1 MVELALLVAV
11 LLLVAGVV
19 GSIVPLLPAG
29 IPSLLGVFVYA
40 LFGTEP
46 IGPGVLAAFVVVGVV
61 AAALE
66 LLGGPL
72 AARGSGASTR
82 TMLAAA
88 AVGFLLFFVTGP
100 VGIVIGMVLV
110 VFYAEYERGMPPELA
125 VKRAGYTVL
134 GVLVAAA
141 IQLLLT
147 LGMLVG
153 FLWIVL
159 G

>member
-1 MVELALLVAV
+1 MELVLAVALALLVAG
-11 LLLVAGVV
+11 VA
-19 GSIVPLLPAG
+19 GSIVPLVPAG
-29 IPSLLGVFVYA
+29 VPSLAGIYLY
-40 LFGTEP
+40 
-46 IGPGVLAAFVVVGVV
+46 AAFGAEPLSVGTLVAFTVVGVV

-88 AVGFLLFFVTGP
+88 GVGFLLFFVTGP

-110 VFYAEYERGMPPELA
+110 VFYAEYSRGMTPELA
-125 VKRAGYTVL
+125 ARRAGYTVL

-141 IQLLLT
+141 AQLFLT
-147 LGMLVG
+147 LAMLAG
-153 FLWIVL
+153 FLWLVYF
-159 G
+159 

>member
-1 MVELALLVAV
+1 MEVVLAVAV
-11 LLLVAGVV
+11 ALLVAGVV
-19 GSIVPLLPAG
+19 GSIVPLVPAG
-29 IPSLLGVFVYA
+29 IPSLAGVYLYVLYGAEPLGTRA
-40 LFGTEP
+40 LVALT
-46 IGPGVLAAFVVVGVV
+46 VLGVV

-100 VGIVIGMVLV
+100 VGIVLGMVLV
-110 VFYAEYERGMPPELA
+110 VFYAEYSRGMATELA
-125 VKRAGYTVL
+125 AKRAGYTVV

-141 IQLLLT
+141 AQLVLT
-147 LGMLVG
+147 LAVLGG
-153 FLWIVL
+153 FLWLVYF
-159 G
+159 